1 MGNVMVWNGRRKQP
15 AGGAVGSSGIYR
27 PSFAVGRSPSEIVR
41 ARMAELGIGTRLKS
55 GKLALNKGKKNK
67 KAKSGRSAKACDIK
81 GEKISEKEMQNLLA
95 RPKVIDKKKAER
107 MAKLLKGKGSKKA
120 GKAKAKPAKKTKPA
134 GKKPAAKKTKPK
146 KAKKTK
152 PKKAVAK
159 KPAAKKPAAKKPAA
173 KRGGK
178 RGKRKG
184 AQVVLASTMTKAREE
199 LEKKLSKQ
207 GAQLAALQKKLAA
220 NGKRGKRRK
229 NTKKANGSRKRSA
242 AVAKRSGRRGS
253 KSAKSATTTR
263 SVSVA
268 KKKKAK
274 GRKRTKAKSSNKAR
288 KGKKKGARKS
298 SRKPVAANKK
308 RKGGKRKGGKKR
320 TAGSMK
326 MNNIWRAL
334 GITGAKGNEDALV
347 AKLRSEFE
355 RRNQERMTSAQEA
368 KLSSQVRKALKKLAS
383 VAESEYEPSA
393 KSPGV
398 DPRAVDAALK
408 SLIGLGDTV
417 KKKKVKRKH
426 QLTKREAQA
435 AAAKAAKGKTV
446 KANKKRGKRKA
457 KRSNGKKRKV
467 SLSGALNKA
476 EKTLLAAI
484 AGHDSKLARL
494 LGKKGKK
501 KGGKRKGSSKKSKS
515 QEIAKRAAKSG
526 KKGKSKAKKS
536 NGKRKGKKRKN
547 GAWASGGVNVTDFA
561 RNGIRD
567 IVAKNFSDPVS
578 GILVSVPGALVGAA
592 AAHMFPRLVASEWFA
607 KNALTRTLGA
617 AIGGLLG
624 VGVTSFVAG
633 RLSAMGWID
642 EDQGV
647 IQGGAAALGGTI
659 RTVGQLV
666 TSLTDPTSKLRLLVG
681 TDPSSLADA
690 VNMSDMIPQGRPML
704 PDGGVM
710 QHNESQDAL
719 YEGAPTYGSGNY
731 PDEMADF
738 AMPSSGDIV
747 GDTDGEMSDF
757 AAPEMAD
764 FAMPAAGDMTGDTTG
779 EMSDFAAPEM
789 SDFAAPV

>member
-1 MGNVMVWNGRRKQP
+1 MGDVMVWNGRRKKQP

-107 MAKLLKGKGSKKA
+107 MAKLLKGKGAKKA

-134 GKKPAAKKTKPK
+134 GKKKPAAKKTKPK
-146 KAKKTK
+146 KAKKTT
-152 PKKAVAK
+152 KKAV
-159 KPAAKKPAAKKPAA
+159 AKKPAAKKPAA

-199 LEKKLSKQ
+199 LERKLSKQ

-320 TAGSMK
+320 NAGSMK

-334 GITGAKGNEDALV
+334 GITGAKSEDALV
-347 AKLRSEFE
+347 AKLRQSFQQKNRE
-355 RRNQERMTSAQEA
+355 RLTAAQA
-368 KLSSQVRKALKKLAS
+368 ARLDSQVRKALRKLAS
-383 VAESEYEPSA
+383 VTESEYEPS
-393 KSPGV
+393 SPSVGD
-398 DPRAVDAALK
+398 DPDAIDAALK
-408 SLIGLGDTV
+408 SLIGLSDAP
-417 KKKKVKRKH
+417 KKKKVAKRKH
-426 QLTKREAQA
+426 KLTKREAQA

-446 KANKKRGKRKA
+446 KANKRKGKKRKNKA

-647 IQGGAAALGGTI
+647 IQGGAAALGASV

-681 TDPSSLADA
+681 TDATSLADA